1 MAKGCIGRD
10 DTGNTLFAAGGG
22 GSRTVRDDAE
32 GQAGGQAAVSRSGDG
47 WGGGPDRDME
57 FEIQ

>member
-10 DTGNTLFAAGGG
+10 DTGNTLFAVGG

-32 GQAGGQAAVSRSGDG
+32 GQAGGQATVSRSDDG